1 MQYIKVNEYY
11 LLVYNSFVQLTVAV
25 QLLKP
30 GVVMMKLGVGVPCHN
45 ILSPLPLNQFVAS
58 L

>member
-1 MQYIKVNEYY
+1 MQYIKVSEYY

-30 GVVMMKLGVGVPCHN
+30 GVVMIKLGVGVPRYLV
-45 ILSPLPLNQFVAS
+45 IIFYLPYH
-58 L
+58 